1 MVYLNVII
9 IQAIVVIALLIG
21 QLRLQPRYFGRGKF
35 AVSASAGKR
44 NSNSLCYGLK
54 TLANSFLPG
63 V

>member
-21 QLRLQPRYFGRGKF
+21 QLRYFGRGKF

>member
-9 IQAIVVIALLIG
+9 IQAIVVIALLIV
-21 QLRLQPRYFGRGKF
+21 QLRYFGRGKF

>member
-9 IQAIVVIALLIG
+9 IQAIVVIALLIV
-21 QLRLQPRYFGRGKF
+21 QLRYFGRGKF

-44 NSNSLCYGLK
+44 NSNSLWYGLK